1 MAEVPEDSKQIVRWE
16 LDLKASQPATFR
28 IAMRGGGSAA
38 TYVDDFILYYHDDNV
53 NTGDVNNDGV
63 INIADVNVLIN
74 LILAGNE
81 LPAADVNGDG
91 VVNIAD
97 INVIIGHI
105 LK

>member
-1 MAEVPEDSKQIVRWE
+1 M
-16 LDLKASQPATFR
+16 
-28 IAMRGGGSAA
+28 
-38 TYVDDFILYYHDDNV
+38 

-97 INVIIGHI
+97 INVIIGII